1 MDSNEMKKHLPLKL
15 VIVQN
20 PELSTLIVPLPTA
33 ALGSRMRLFLNAQYH
48 GVLWSLSLAPSLRVL
63 T

>member
-1 MDSNEMKKHLPLKL
+1 
-15 VIVQN
+15 
-20 PELSTLIVPLPTA
+20 VPLPTA